1 MYILLMISICV
12 MCSEVTQEFRRGTSK
27 LIQLLCLPNIRLQK
41 QPIRFTLSWCG
52 HTIIC
57 IHNLGTQC
65 DFSKSKET
73 YTFSQMVAFYSS
85 RLYTYQNII
94 LWYIY
99 IICMYIYM
107 YILLMIS
114 ICVMCSEVTQE
125 FRRGTSKLIQLLCL
139 PNIRL
144 QKQPIRFTLSW
155 CGHTIICIHNL
166 GTQCDFSK
174 SKEAYTFNQMV
185 AFYSSRLY
193 TYQNIILWYAN
204 YLTYLK

>member
-1 MYILLMISICV
+1 MDIRLYVFIISEHNVILANQKRHMRLVKWLLFLQVGCIHIKISYYDIYILYV
-12 MCSEVTQEFRRGTSK
+12 
-27 LIQLLCLPNIRLQK
+27 
-41 QPIRFTLSWCG
+41 
-52 HTIIC
+52 C
-57 IHNLGTQC
+57 I
-65 DFSKSKET
+65 
-73 YTFSQMVAFYSS
+73 
-85 RLYTYQNII
+85 
-94 LWYIY
+94 
-99 IICMYIYM
+99 YIYM

-166 GTQCDFSK
+166 GIQCDFSK

-204 YLTYLK
+204 YLPYLK